1 VITALHALIY
11 SDDPPATR
19 AFLRDVLGWPNVED
33 PDSGGGWLIFRSGPS
48 EVGVHPTTTV
58 WEGREHSSPR
68 HHELSLMCDDLEATR
83 AELEA
88 KGATFA
94 GPIADRGFGLTTFVD
109 VPGADPI
116 MLYEPK
122 HPTAYDL

>member
-1 VITALHALIY
+1 MITALHALIY

-19 AFLRDVLGWPNVED
+19 AFLRDVLGWSHVED
-33 PDSGGGWLIFRSGPS
+33 PASGGGWLIFRSGPS

-83 AELEA
+83 AELDALE
-88 KGATFA
+88 TELSA
-94 GPIADRGFGLTTFVD
+94 GG
-109 VPGADPI
+109 
-116 MLYEPK
+116 
-122 HPTAYDL
+122 